1 MKTNCWLILGTMFA
15 TSVVA
20 QVNTNKLPEIPPPAS
35 VAPAVPPPVTTPA
48 VTSTNAPAKKSG
60 KAVKAKKKAVKSK
73 TSAKTPAKAAAK
85 AAAKAPAVKATEMS
99 SGPVTLVAGPAT
111 VVAENVN
118 LRGQAGLKGEVVG
131 HVKKGDTV
139 TVQSEI
145 TVDKPKA
152 GEPAQW
158 AKIALPSG
166 TKVWVDAKYVDA
178 TNNVVTAKKLNLRGG
193 PGENY
198 SVLGVIE
205 KGATITAVT
214 TKGDWMEI
222 QTPPSAFAFVAA
234 GYLKQE
240 AGMESTVTPPVVAT
254 AENVPPPPAAV
265 TPPPAPPVVPPAMP
279 PTPTTVAEAP
289 PIAPPTATPP
299 TPEAPA
305 TVTPPA
311 PATPPVPVTPTPAP
325 EIAATTP
332 ATATA
337 LLPSPTLA
345 PEETDTNLPPP
356 PPRIVTH
363 EGSVRHSVSLVAPTD
378 YELFDP
384 VNNKA
389 INYLHSSS
397 TNLNLGR
404 YNGMHITVTGEE
416 GMDVRWADTPVLT
429 IQKILVLPN
438 DVTPPTPVLKPI
450 KSRK

>member
-20 QVNTNKLPEIPPPAS
+20 QVNTSKLPEIPPPAS
-35 VAPAVPPPVTTPA
+35 VAPTLQPPVAAPA
-48 VTSTNAPAKKSG
+48 VTNTNAPAKKSL
-60 KAVKAKKKAVKSK
+60 KAVKAKKKGVKPK
-73 TSAKTPAKAAAK
+73 TAAKSPAKTAAK
-85 AAAKAPAVKATEMS
+85 KATDLPAVGS
-99 SGPVTLVAGPAT
+99 VTLVAGPAT

-158 AKIALPSG
+158 AKIALPTG
-166 TKVWVDAKYVDA
+166 TKVWLDAKYVDA
-178 TNNVVTAKKLNLRGG
+178 TNKVVTAKKLNLRGG

-205 KGATITAVT
+205 KGAAVEVVT
-214 TKGDWMEI
+214 TKGDWMQI
-222 QTPPSAFAFVAA
+222 QTPASAFAFVAA
-234 GYLKQE
+234 NYLKQE
-240 AGMESTVTPPVVAT
+240 AGAAANVPPPIVAA
-254 AENVPPPPAAV
+254 AENVPPP
-265 TPPPAPPVVPPAMP
+265 APPVAPPATP

-289 PIAPPTATPP
+289 AIAPPAAAPP

-305 TVTPPA
+305 PVTPAPVPPTIPVTPP
-311 PATPPVPVTPTPAP
+311 PAP
-325 EIAATTP
+325 EVAATTP
-332 ATATA
+332 ATPAA
-337 LLPSPTLA
+337 LLPTPALA

-356 PPRIVTH
+356 PPRIVSH
-363 EGSVRHSVSLVAPTD
+363 EGNVRHSVSLVAPTEF
-378 YELFDP
+378 ELFDP
-384 VNNKA
+384 VNDKA

-397 TNLNLGR
+397 TNLNLSR

-416 GMDVRWADTPVLT
+416 GMDVRWPDTPVLT
-429 IQKILVLPN
+429 IQKILVLSGEVAPR
-438 DVTPPTPVLKPI
+438 TPVLKPI
-450 KSRK
+450 KSRN